1 MDWKRNPVL
10 AIKEGS
16 GLKLRRTEWISLT
29 VTLLFFLGL
38 AGYHLSARKDAD
50 SFSLVP
56 EQETVLSQ
64 SETNEADAAQVDET
78 DAETVPDKI
87 SKAYYYEKAAV
98 KYSQTIKRTV
108 FHNMPSLKLSEKFH
122 LRYFALH
129 IENLAKA
136 AENVADQLAVMALRR
151 TV

>member
-1 MDWKRNPVL
+1 M
-10 AIKEGS
+10 
-16 GLKLRRTEWISLT
+16 KLRRTEWISLT

-78 DAETVPDKI
+78 DAETVPDSDGRI
-87 SKAYYYEKAAV
+87 DLNTADAALLETLPGIGEVLAQRILAYREDYGGFGSIEEIMNVKGIAEGKFAA
-98 KYSQTIKRTV
+98 IKDLICV
-108 FHNMPSLKLSEKFH
+108 SDGGVP
-122 LRYFALH
+122 
-129 IENLAKA
+129 
-136 AENVADQLAVMALRR
+136 D
-151 TV
+151 